1 MLRRKGKRQLNTMT
15 SCQFHGC
22 WTLSQAVLSAW
33 PCNDLGSKS
42 EWRRGCFVNLR
53 PNVQFQRVYVST
65 SEKVKRNIIFM
76 GLGFCFVL
84 FIFWTSSKI
93 YFVKLREKNPSTGQS
108 MRWRLR
114 DGDEDP
120 VRTREEAG
128 DRLVKSRSGLRVSCP
143 WKPDSFSSGAVSV
156 FSLSLRFSLIL
167 LLPLIQSNTV
177 I

>member
-1 MLRRKGKRQLNTMT
+1 MLRRKGKRQLNNMT

-22 WTLSQAVLSAW
+22 WTLSQAVSSAW
-33 PCNDLGSKS
+33 PCSDLGS
-42 EWRRGCFVNLR
+42 FVNLR

-114 DGDEDP
+114 DGDEDLWESERKLGTDLWKAGQAWGFP
-120 VRTREEAG
+120 ALENLTHSRRE
-128 DRLVKSRSGLRVSCP
+128 P
-143 WKPDSFSSGAVSV
+143 
-156 FSLSLRFSLIL
+156 SLSFLSLSVL
-167 LLPLIQSNTV
+167 A
-177 I
+177 

>member
-22 WTLSQAVLSAW
+22 WTLSQAVLSAG

-93 YFVKLREKNPSTGQS
+93 YFVKLREKTHPLGKACGEDFETEMKTCENQRGSWGQTCKKQV
-108 MRWRLR
+108 RLE
-114 DGDEDP
+114 GFLP
-120 VRTREEAG
+120 LKTWLILVG
-128 DRLVKSRSGLRVSCP
+128 SRLCL
-143 WKPDSFSSGAVSV
+143 
-156 FSLSLRFSLIL
+156 FSLSPF
-167 LLPLIQSNTV
+167 
-177 I
+177 